1 MKKMT
6 KHERILDFLIL
17 ILFFVSLLWVF
28 TAPTKQEL
36 SVEMY
41 YRSADEYILSQLF
54 WGENG
59 ELSAQNCS
67 DGIREGN
74 TVLFDLP
81 QSPNQLQMLRIDPS
95 NTEAPYS
102 ITRIAFLLNGEYFRS
117 MAAPEILEKFVPVN
131 AKLSISGE
139 ELIVTP
145 ANTDSGL
152 FIDSPELNASALEAS
167 RSLRFDQIRQ
177 RFFSMLFLAVMLLLL
192 VHFADPL
199 FRYFASLFQ
208 KDESGRIDWF
218 SLIAT
223 AVMAGA
229 LLVVAI
235 IGLLSDLGLHPD
247 EWDVKACLDYGMT
260 HFLPPDMRAPAVS
273 DTYSGYGYT
282 KLENY
287 TWYFFLA
294 GKIALLFKAMFY
306 SIPYYRVPNILL
318 FAALSVIF
326 VRNIKRKNWLMVAF
340 GICVQAW
347 YIFSYT
353 TADALDFFWSFLAI
367 YELSEENSLLYRTIE
382 AEKITR
388 KNLPGFCLLGVL
400 FGMIA
405 LGKPNYLAVL
415 ALVFFVLVFRLARQ
429 KDKCK
434 RAHLWRNYFCIVGIF
449 LVVVAARAGFDLAY
463 YGLEKA
469 EIKETMAI
477 QYSDYDKNPATP
489 LEDQSPSYHMLS
501 KGATLSDFFAENPDW
516 FAMSYKSFCG
526 ITPLND
532 AGGWYYIVMGILYA
546 AIFLAIGIA
555 TFRCRNNLWGKIEFV
570 TGTLLIVIN
579 LAASVINSYVIDS
592 QAQGRYL
599 LPVILIAG
607 YLASRV
613 PQLFEKWYYRAL
625 LLCAGVLSV
634 AFFGLVGVPMF
645 L

>member
-1 MKKMT
+1 MINMT
-6 KHERILDFLIL
+6 KRERILDFFIL
-17 ILFFVSLLWVF
+17 ILFLVSMLWAF
-28 TAPTKQEL
+28 TAPTRQEL

-41 YRSADEYILSQLF
+41 YRNADEYILSQLF

-59 ELSAQNCS
+59 GLSAQNCS
-67 DGIREGN
+67 DGRREGN
-74 TVLFDLP
+74 IVLFDLP
-81 QSPNQLQMLRIDPS
+81 QSPGQLRMLRIDPS

-117 MAAPEILEKFVPVN
+117 MAAPEIAEKFVPVN
-131 AKLSISGE
+131 ASVSISGE

-145 ANTDSGL
+145 QNTDSGL
-152 FIDSPELNASALEAS
+152 FIDSAELNESALEAS
-167 RSLRFDQIRQ
+167 RLLHANQLRQ
-177 RFFSMLFLAVMLLLL
+177 RFFAMLFLAAALMLL
-192 VHFADPL
+192 VHFAAPL
-199 FRYFASLFQ
+199 SRYFISLFI
-208 KDESGRIDWF
+208 KDKSGRFDWF
-218 SLIAT
+218 ALIAT

-229 LLVVAI
+229 LLVVTV
-235 IGLLSDLGLHPD
+235 IGLLSELGLHPD

-294 GKIALLFKAMFY
+294 GKVALLFKAMFY
-306 SIPYYRVPNILL
+306 SIRYYRIPNILL
-318 FAALSVIF
+318 FAALAVIF
-326 VRNIKRKNWLMVAF
+326 VRNIKKKSWIMVAL

-353 TADALDFFWSFLAI
+353 TADALDFFLSFLAI
-367 YELSEENSLLYRTIE
+367 YELSEKDSLLYRMIE
-382 AEKITR
+382 SDKITR
-388 KNLPGFCLLGVL
+388 KNLPGFCLLGML

-405 LGKPNYLAVL
+405 LGKLNYLAVL
-415 ALVFFVLVFRLARQ
+415 ALAFFVLVFRLARR
-429 KDKCK
+429 KDKTK
-434 RAHLWRNYFCIVGIF
+434 RTYLWRNYFCIVGIF
-449 LVVVAARAGFDLAY
+449 AVVVFARAGFDLAY
-463 YGLEKA
+463 YGLEKT
-469 EIKETMAI
+469 EIKQTMAI
-477 QYSDYDKNPATP
+477 QYSDYDKNPSTP
-489 LEDQSPSYHMLS
+489 VEEQSPSYHMMS

-532 AGGWYYIVMGILYA
+532 TGKWYYIAMGLLYA
-546 AIFLAIGIA
+546 GIFLGIGIA
-555 TFRCRNNLWGKIEFV
+555 AFRQRNNLWGKIEFV
-570 TGTLLIVIN
+570 TGTLLMIIN

-599 LPVILIAG
+599 LPMVLISG

-625 LLCAGVLSV
+625 LLCAGVLSI

>member
-6 KHERILDFLIL
+6 KPERIADLCIL
-17 ILFFVSLLWVF
+17 ILFLISLLWVF
-28 TAPTKQEL
+28 AAPTRQEL

-41 YRSADEYILSQLF
+41 YRSAGESILSQLF

-59 ELSAQNCS
+59 ELSALNCS
-67 DGIREGN
+67 DGNREGN
-74 TVLFDLP
+74 VVLFDLP
-81 QSPNQLQMLRIDPS
+81 QSPVQLQMLRIDPS
-95 NTEAPYS
+95 NTEEIYS
-102 ITRIAFLLNGEYFRS
+102 ITRIAFLLNGEYFRTMS
-117 MAAPEILEKFVPVN
+117 AQEIAEKFIPVN
-131 AKLSISGE
+131 ATLSVSGE

-145 ANTDSGL
+145 QNTDSGL
-152 FIDSPELNASALEAS
+152 LIDSAELNESALEAS
-167 RSLRFDQIRQ
+167 RLLHADQVRQ
-177 RFFSMLFLAVMLLLL
+177 RFFAMLFLSAALMLL
-192 VHFADPL
+192 VHFAVPIAQYL
-199 FRYFASLFQ
+199 RSLFTR
-208 KDESGRIDWF
+208 DASGRFDCF
-218 SLIAT
+218 TLTAT

-229 LLVVAI
+229 LLVVTV
-235 IGLLSDLGLHPD
+235 IGLLSELGLHPD

-260 HFLPPDMRAPAVS
+260 HFLPPDMRALDVS
-273 DTYSGYGYT
+273 GTYSGYGYT

-306 SIPYYRVPNILL
+306 SIQYYRIPNILL

-326 VRNIKRKNWLMVAF
+326 VRNIKKKNWLMVAL
-340 GICVQAW
+340 GICVQVW

-353 TADALDFFWSFLAI
+353 TADALDFFWSFLAV
-367 YELSEENSLLYRTIE
+367 YELSEENSLLYRTIK

-388 KNLPGFCLLGVL
+388 KNFPGFCVLGLLY
-400 FGMIA
+400 GMIA
-405 LGKPNYLAVL
+405 LGKPNYLAIL
-415 ALVFFVLVFRLARQ
+415 ALTFFVLVFKLARE
-429 KDKCK
+429 KDKC
-434 RAHLWRNYFCIVGIF
+434 RRGCLWHNYFCIVGIF
-449 LVVVAARAGFDLAY
+449 AAVVFARAGFDLAY

-489 LEDQSPSYHMLS
+489 LQDQSPSYHMMA
-501 KGATLSDFFAENPDW
+501 KGASLSDFFAENPDW

-532 AGGWYYIVMGILYA
+532 TGSWYYIAMGILY
-546 AIFLAIGIA
+546 FLILLGIGLS
-555 TFRCRNNLWGKIEFV
+555 TFRQKNNFWGNAEFV
-570 TGTLLIVIN
+570 VGILLMIIG
-579 LAASVINSYVIDS
+579 LIASVINSYVIDS

-599 LPVILIAG
+599 LPMTLIAG

-613 PQLFEKWYYRAL
+613 PQFFEKWYCRAL